1 MIKTEMQRQ
10 TEFMKVTEVRH
21 GVLVMLISLRDL
33 HLKFQTL
40 GPNKKQF
47 LQALLFKLNYLKIGP
62 ACSYNVIKLQLF
74 CVLFLFSLYNLF
86 REGKT
91 FLLPLDKILSSK
103 PICFLSSIKV

>member
-1 MIKTEMQRQ
+1 MIPAEVTREKLICRKDRVIKTEMQRQ

-40 GPNKKQF
+40 GPNMKLL

-62 ACSYNVIKLQLF
+62 ACS
-74 CVLFLFSLYNLF
+74 
-86 REGKT
+86 
-91 FLLPLDKILSSK
+91 
-103 PICFLSSIKV
+103 